1 MPTQRGLPLGRLDR
15 LVAVREAIDSA
26 DRQLRHSRC
35 GYCTSNVA
43 DPVIPPEFAPI
54 VVVPTT
60 LVVANPAT
68 LGLFAMVATVA
79 DEELQ

>member
-1 MPTQRGLPLGRLDR
+1 M
-15 LVAVREAIDSA
+15 
-26 DRQLRHSRC
+26 
-35 GYCTSNVA
+35 A

-79 DEELQ
+79 DVELQWLL